1 MLKPVIQSESYNYL
15 SAVINSQSVVESKF
29 PQSSEISEIIAVYPQ
44 VSLTSCEVSSGR
56 VNYGGRLI
64 LSIVYADEEG
74 KLCRMQKGAE
84 FTHYSDDDSLT
95 PSQTAECN
103 LRCER
108 TQIKRDGSSFVV
120 SIVVA
125 ARIEIYSRGERN
137 VLSECEGAVV
147 NAVSKTF
154 YSAVTF
160 SGESEVE
167 DDFEAESVVD
177 ILIPAAQVLISNCQC
192 RAGEVSVEGE
202 IYLSLFCMRSENP
215 VCLERV
221 VPFKS
226 SILCDLSSSGNYA
239 FVEADIKELNVNAT
253 VNEERGKCLIN
264 VVCNLAFDGTF
275 YESSEKVAVSDAFAC
290 DRQTDLTYFT
300 EHATPYGEI
309 KLFTERVSGRA
320 ATKSKLDY
328 TCRLLAAALP
338 KVEFNYSDDSKMIEG
353 GISATLVYEQ
363 NGDVKSTEIN
373 LPFAMPLNGIE
384 EGQRAIVRIV
394 VCGVNVK
401 QPVEGELEAEAV
413 IKVGATGYR
422 EETCEYV
429 CDIAEGAETEKCDSA
444 VSVVIP
450 FRGDGLW
457 EISKRLKM
465 RQEEVLATNSELTF
479 PLSGQE
485 RIIIYRQ
492 KK

>member
-1 MLKPVIQSESYNYL
+1 
-15 SAVINSQSVVESKF
+15 
-29 PQSSEISEIIAVYPQ
+29 
-44 VSLTSCEVSSGR
+44 
-56 VNYGGRLI
+56 
-64 LSIVYADEEG
+64 
-74 KLCRMQKGAE
+74 
-84 FTHYSDDDSLT
+84 
-95 PSQTAECN
+95 
-103 LRCER
+103 
-108 TQIKRDGSSFVV
+108 
-120 SIVVA
+120 
-125 ARIEIYSRGERN
+125 
-137 VLSECEGAVV
+137 
-147 NAVSKTF
+147 
-154 YSAVTF
+154 
-160 SGESEVE
+160 
-167 DDFEAESVVD
+167 
-177 ILIPAAQVLISNCQC
+177 
-192 RAGEVSVEGE
+192 
-202 IYLSLFCMRSENP
+202 
-215 VCLERV
+215 
-221 VPFKS
+221 
-226 SILCDLSSSGNYA
+226 
-239 FVEADIKELNVNAT
+239 
-253 VNEERGKCLIN
+253 
-264 VVCNLAFDGTF
+264 
-275 YESSEKVAVSDAFAC
+275 
-290 DRQTDLTYFT
+290 
-300 EHATPYGEI
+300 
-309 KLFTERVSGRA
+309 
-320 ATKSKLDY
+320 
-328 TCRLLAAALP
+328 LLAAALP

-384 EGQRAIVRIV
+384 EGQRAIVRII